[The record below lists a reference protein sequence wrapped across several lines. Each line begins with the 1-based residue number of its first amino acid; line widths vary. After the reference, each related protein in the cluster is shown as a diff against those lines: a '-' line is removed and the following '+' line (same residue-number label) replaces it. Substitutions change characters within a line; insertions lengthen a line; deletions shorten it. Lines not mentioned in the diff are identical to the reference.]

1 MDELCIIIERAER
14 VWGGVRLNLLYSLWS
29 SISTL
34 YTNLFQQPDWR
45 NFLDIFLM
53 AVVIYEIIR
62 LLLRTRASAVFK
74 GIGVLL
80 IFFWLSD
87 ILQLNVVNWMLQ
99 QFINTGVI
107 VMVILFQPELRK
119 ALEQIGRTSLIS
131 PSQLRAQRSAD
142 DCVTELVQAM
152 SNMSRKRIGAL
163 IIIEQKTGLREF
175 ADTGTALDADISAP
189 LIENVFEPNT
199 PLHDG
204 AMIIRNRRILAA
216 ACILQLS
223 DDPTISKELGTRH
236 RAALGISETTDAV
249 ALIVSEETGIISM
262 AREGK
267 LTRYLDAKALA
278 QILTDLFQAESA
290 RSIPARLQHRYAV
303 RKPAPAQK
311 AEDTTGEADRS

>member
-1 MDELCIIIERAER
+1 
-14 VWGGVRLNLLYSLWS
+14 
-29 SISTL
+29 
-34 YTNLFQQPDWR
+34 
-45 NFLDIFLM
+45 M

-311 AEDTTGEADRS
+311 AENTTGEADRS